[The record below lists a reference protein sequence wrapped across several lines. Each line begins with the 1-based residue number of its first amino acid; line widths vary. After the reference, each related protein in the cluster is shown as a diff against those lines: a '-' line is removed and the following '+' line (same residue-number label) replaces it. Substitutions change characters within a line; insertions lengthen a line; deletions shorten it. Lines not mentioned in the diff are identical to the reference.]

1 MQYFSLHLL
10 SFYFS
15 RHPTF
20 IKHTW
25 NHGFSV
31 QAVWLQVLHFF
42 FANKYYIQKYFFF
55 PRSTL
60 KNLVCVSLTT
70 ICVPLE
76 VLRWD
81 QQHLHQE
88 NLLEMEI
95 LRIPTPD
102 LLDQKFCCR
111 VQQSMFYQ
119 TSKRVPMTFKFEN
132 HWFRGFLNVFQFS
145 YAKQSGSRRNNL
157 TWKPWL
163 CSQILNLQS

>member
-1 MQYFSLHLL
+1 MDLVYKLFGFRFHISFLL
-10 SFYFS
+10 INTYRS
-15 RHPTF
+15 T
-20 IKHTW
+20 
-25 NHGFSV
+25 
-31 QAVWLQVLHFF
+31 
-42 FANKYYIQKYFFF
+42 FF
-55 PRSTL
+55 PQGTL

-81 QQHLHQE
+81 QQHLHQG

-95 LRIPTPD
+95 LRIPTLD
-102 LLDQKFCCR
+102 LLDQKFCCNR
-111 VQQSMFYQ
+111 VQQSMLYQ
-119 TSKRVPMTFKFEN
+119 TSKRVQVTFKFEN
-132 HWFRGFLNVFQFS
+132 HWFRRFLNVFQFS